1 MDISG
6 DGGVTKR
13 IIRPGYGFQVGA
25 TSSSLDYQPWQEKSR
40 LYKERELPESSHC
53 V

>member
-13 IIRPGYGFQVGA
+13 IIRPGYGFQVG
-25 TSSSLDYQPWQEKSR
+25 SHLIHLD
-40 LYKERELPESSHC
+40 H
-53 V
+53 